1 MQSASS
7 IMTTVKIKRAFIHLR
22 SHIHLYIIHM
32 KYKPFLYSY
41 HKCVPVCIRNSLDS
55 SMNKVHHR
63 FWRAK
68 SFGVFRVKNHDF
80 TPKNHIFSNFRVRPP
95 LDPPLMMSFWFVL
108 LGLCFLCSVLYIVVC
123 TFLLAIVFVCPSNY
137 DFWLPLRYLQNL
149 SSLRFPDIYTWS
161 VFSMVCLSTSNIT
174 IRVKLSTTYWIDW
187 LIFGVLTPLS
197 TIFQLYHGDQF

>member
-1 MQSASS
+1 MRREARKLLWYF
-7 IMTTVKIKRAFIHLR
+7 VWKITILR
-22 SHIHLYIIHM
+22 QKIIFF
-32 KYKPFLYSY
+32 PILG
-41 HKCVPVCIRNSLDS
+41 C
-55 SMNKVHHR
+55 
-63 FWRAK
+63 A
-68 SFGVFRVKNHDF
+68 
-80 TPKNHIFSNFRVRPP
+80 
-95 LDPPLMMSFWFVL
+95 PPLMMSFWFVL

-137 DFWLPLRYLQNL
+137 DFWLPLRYLQNF

-161 VFSMVCLSTSNIT
+161 VFSMVCLSTTNIT